1 MDVTPLIIHSRFINI
16 RCPEKDMVQIVCPKI
31 DTGIVSGF
39 TLSMTSLHG
48 YSLQENSK
56 DSEGKKR
63 RNFVGISLFRRHTN
77 ETSRRK

>member
-39 TLSMTSLHG
+39 TLSMTSLHIVLLNTNG
-48 YSLQENSK
+48 KFYTNPKE
-56 DSEGKKR
+56 EGNPRPKQP
-63 RNFVGISLFRRHTN
+63 V
-77 ETSRRK
+77 